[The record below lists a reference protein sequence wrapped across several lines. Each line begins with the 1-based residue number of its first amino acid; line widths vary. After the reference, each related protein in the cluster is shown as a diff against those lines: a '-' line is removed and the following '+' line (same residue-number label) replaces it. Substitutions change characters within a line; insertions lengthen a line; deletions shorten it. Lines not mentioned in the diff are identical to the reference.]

1 MHTEK
6 RAANGTE
13 IFASVNNRSST
24 RLSRF
29 THQAFQIGI
38 LLKGLDGL
46 LELVGGGA
54 LLLTSQQAIRDAV
67 VWMTRREL
75 LGDPGDFVA
84 NHLVHLARH
93 LSVGTQHFAAAYLI
107 VHGVVKLGLVI
118 GLLREV
124 RGSYPTALVVLTT
137 FIGYQCYRL
146 AHQPSA
152 SLLLLT
158 VIDIVV
164 VLLIAR
170 EWRLR
175 RQHDDSSQTSLQSS
189 H

>member
-1 MHTEK
+1 VK
-6 RAANGTE
+6 K
-13 IFASVNNRSST
+13 SSST
-24 RLSRF
+24 RFSRF
-29 THQAFQIGI
+29 THRAFQIGI

-46 LELVGGGA
+46 LELAGGGA

-67 VWMTRREL
+67 AWLTRKEL
-75 LGDPGDFVA
+75 LEDPGDFVA
-84 NHLVHLARH
+84 NHLSHLAVHL
-93 LSVGTQHFAAAYLI
+93 SIGTQHFAAAYLI

-118 GLLREV
+118 GLLRDV
-124 RGSYPTALVVLTT
+124 RGSYPAALAVLTA
-137 FIGYQCYRL
+137 FIAYQCYRL

-158 VIDIVV
+158 VIDVAV

-175 RQHDDSSQTSLQSS
+175 RQPDDPSLMDQQSS
-189 H
+189 R